1 MPSFKRSSPRFASR
15 LAVLALVAGL
25 AGCSGGTSPTASA
38 GGREITVTNASFRE
52 PTAPGAPAAVYL
64 KISNSGARAEV
75 LLGASSPDAASVE
88 LHETAMD
95 SSGMMGM
102 HPIERLEIPAN
113 GSVTLE
119 PGGYHFMLMG
129 LTNEAMIAGATIELR
144 LQFERAGTV
153 VVEIVT
159 PQG

>member
-1 MPSFKRSSPRFASR
+1 MSMQSLRRSLPSRIA
-15 LAVLALVAGL
+15 LLAAAVLAAL
-25 AGCSGGTSPTASA
+25 AGCSSGATPTAA
-38 GGREITVTNASFRE
+38 PGAITVSNASFRE

-64 KISNSGARAEV
+64 TIANAGSEGDA
-75 LLGASSPDAASVE
+75 LLGATSPDAASVE
-88 LHETAMD
+88 LHETSMD

-102 HPIERLEIPAN
+102 HPIERLEIPAK

-129 LTNEAMIAGATIELR
+129 VTDEAMIAGATIELR
-144 LQFERAGTV
+144 LEFERAGSV